1 MVFILILYIYIY
13 IETIYSIMVM
23 LQPGGQSTNSDPKV
37 AGTATP
43 ATPATNPG
51 TPAPATATPMTPAT
65 SAAPMSPLPPPLAVL
80 NAIQFFSC
88 KQVELSR

>member
-1 MVFILILYIYIY
+1 
-13 IETIYSIMVM
+13 M